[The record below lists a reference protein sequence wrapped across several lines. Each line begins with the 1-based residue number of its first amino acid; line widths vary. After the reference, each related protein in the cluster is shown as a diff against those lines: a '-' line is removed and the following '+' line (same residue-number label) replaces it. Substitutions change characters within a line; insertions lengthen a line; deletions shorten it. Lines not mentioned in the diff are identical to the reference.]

1 MLLFDVRTGGASLF
15 RGPGAG
21 CCCFDVR
28 TVTDRLAASAA
39 AAAAAAAPARP
50 PSPEHYQICDTYAPD
65 SDASDP
71 GPKPNLR
78 KPRADWAVIGK
89 LEFSD
94 DDGDGAQP

>member
-1 MLLFDVRTGGASLF
+1 LVAS
-15 RGPGAG
+15 
-21 CCCFDVR
+21 
-28 TVTDRLAASAA
+28 
-39 AAAAAAAPARP
+39 

>member
-1 MLLFDVRTGGASLF
+1 MAIATRRRPCRVSTHQF
-15 RGPGAG
+15 RVG
-21 CCCFDVR
+21 
-28 TVTDRLAASAA
+28 RLNI
-39 AAAAAAAPARP
+39 ARVL
-50 PSPEHYQICDTYAPD
+50 PEPD